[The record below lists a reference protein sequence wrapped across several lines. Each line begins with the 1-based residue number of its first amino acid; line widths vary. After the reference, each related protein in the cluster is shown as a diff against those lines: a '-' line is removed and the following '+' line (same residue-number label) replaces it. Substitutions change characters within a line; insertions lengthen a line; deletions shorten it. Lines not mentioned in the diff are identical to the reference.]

1 MLATNAPTTQ
11 RFYISPSAL
20 LQDNFRRYRRRAR
33 STRPRQECDY
43 PSQRLLSR
51 PARKPS
57 GADIDLRPPAPPH
70 PDSVPSL
77 SCEPPESA
85 DAADPDAA
93 TDPSRNRRAQT
104 WDGYDAA
111 TRWSRTGRCAS
122 ENRLHPA
129 SRASRVG
136 RRAWCSCPS
145 LQPRSVLYQFQ
156 PDRKSPLA
164 TSPTG

>member
-1 MLATNAPTTQ
+1 SLAFGSSLGLLPALSVPVSFRTSQA
-11 RFYISPSAL
+11 RVRPSFAK
-20 LQDNFRRYRRRAR
+20 AA
-33 STRPRQECDY
+33 TP
-43 PSQRLLSR
+43 
-51 PARKPS
+51 PARTVS
-57 GADIDLRPPAPPH
+57 GADIDLRPPVPP
-70 PDSVPSL
+70 PRGSAPSL
-77 SCEPPESA
+77 SCKPPESA

-111 TRWSRTGRCAS
+111 TRWSKTGRCAS

-129 SRASRVG
+129 ARASRVEK
-136 RRAWCSCPS
+136 RAWCSCPS
-145 LQPRSVLYQFQ
+145 LPPSSVLYQFQ